1 MTNKNKGKRKA
12 SENSSA
18 EHVAFRQSNL
28 ALNPP
33 SIYFDRPK
41 KSTEKSDDEGNYKK
55 IDVPIEA
62 GNANSKNIEKRI
74 RLFGDYD
81 TSPEAWVKWR
91 IELEEVIRDYPLESG
106 EQKAS
111 MALALLKGSARDKFQ
126 QTWRRLD
133 TENVA
138 GPARQRK
145 TPNEIFQ
152 LVMTEVG
159 KSYFPILHAYQ
170 KQVVYMQHYLRLGSH
185 TVRNFATRLRELNN
199 YLPYF
204 PREEG
209 KAEPSKLSDDDLIQ
223 ILNQAKPEEWQAVIL
238 GANIEL
244 YKFDFQGT
252 VDYFEKLELRQA
264 LEAKRRKVDKSDNP
278 EGTKKGQLERGKQ
291 KPGKKNV
298 GFTDRNVLMT
308 QEQLNAILERLPR
321 NPKSG
326 KRKVRDFTP
335 ENSDAE
341 IVEMFSPKTTISTV
355 ETKEDSDESS
365 IYFGS
370 FSSEILPSKDGH
382 GSKRQKQKHKT
393 TEVVGEVMGT
403 GKPGI
408 VRILLDTGA
417 SATIILK
424 DAIRA

>member
-126 QTWRRLD
+126 QTLRELD
-133 TENVA
+133 TENA
-138 GPARQRK
+138 ARPARRKK
-145 TPNEIFQ
+145 TPDELFQ
-152 LVMTEVG
+152 MVMNEVG

-170 KQVVYMQHYLRLGSH
+170 KQVVYMQH
-185 TVRNFATRLRELNN
+185 
-199 YLPYF
+199 
-204 PREEG
+204 
-209 KAEPSKLSDDDLIQ
+209 
-223 ILNQAKPEEWQAVIL
+223 
-238 GANIEL
+238 
-244 YKFDFQGT
+244 
-252 VDYFEKLELRQA
+252 
-264 LEAKRRKVDKSDNP
+264 
-278 EGTKKGQLERGKQ
+278 
-291 KPGKKNV
+291 
-298 GFTDRNVLMT
+298 
-308 QEQLNAILERLPR
+308 
-321 NPKSG
+321 
-326 KRKVRDFTP
+326 
-335 ENSDAE
+335 
-341 IVEMFSPKTTISTV
+341 
-355 ETKEDSDESS
+355 
-365 IYFGS
+365 
-370 FSSEILPSKDGH
+370 
-382 GSKRQKQKHKT
+382 
-393 TEVVGEVMGT
+393 
-403 GKPGI
+403 
-408 VRILLDTGA
+408 
-417 SATIILK
+417 
-424 DAIRA
+424 

>member
-18 EHVAFRQSNL
+18 EHVTFRQSNL

-33 SIYFDRPK
+33 SIYFDKPK

-55 IDVPIEA
+55 IEVPIEA
-62 GNANSKNIEKRI
+62 GNANSKNIEKKI

-106 EQKAS
+106 KQKAS

-126 QTWRRLD
+126 QTLRELD
-133 TENVA
+133 TENA
-138 GPARQRK
+138 ARPARQKK
-145 TPNEIFQ
+145 TPDELFQ
-152 LVMTEVG
+152 MVMNEVG

-170 KQVVYMQHYLRLGSH
+170 KQVVYMQHYLRLGGH

-209 KAEPSKLSDDDLIQ
+209 KAAPSKLSDDDLIQ
-223 ILNQAKPEEWQAVIL
+223 ILNQAKPEEWQSVIL

-252 VDYFEKLELRQA
+252 VDYFEKLEVRQA
-264 LEAKRRKVDKSDNP
+264 LEAKRRKVEKPDNP
-278 EGTKKGQLERGKQ
+278 EFKKKGNWNKSENKQPTSKPQSSNYKKCAHCGRTNHATKDCWFSPENKGKT

-298 GFTDRNVLMT
+298 SATDKNVLMT
-308 QEQLNAILERLPR
+308 QEQFTAILEC
-321 NPKSG
+321 
-326 KRKVRDFTP
+326 
-335 ENSDAE
+335 
-341 IVEMFSPKTTISTV
+341 
-355 ETKEDSDESS
+355 
-365 IYFGS
+365 
-370 FSSEILPSKDGH
+370 
-382 GSKRQKQKHKT
+382 
-393 TEVVGEVMGT
+393 
-403 GKPGI
+403 
-408 VRILLDTGA
+408 LL
-417 SATIILK
+417 
-424 DAIRA
+424 